1 MSLPLLL
8 LSTAIYV
15 GVSISALIE
24 KNPGLSI
31 MFAGYTI
38 GNLGII
44 IMTRTAA

>member
-8 LSTAIYV
+8 LSTALYI
-15 GVSISALIE
+15 GISISALIE

-38 GNLGII
+38 GNFGII
-44 IMTRTAA
+44 IMSRSA